1 MDSDGLTQLCTVLYQ
16 GRFLSQVRNLKWLTN
31 KLEKLIATPI
41 FFSGRSHEDTVSGV
55 SGRVPVYLLSGQK
68 DVLMVETVATE
79 RMKSDK
85 QDCKMR

>member
-1 MDSDGLTQLCTVLYQ
+1 MDSDGLTQLCTILYQ

-79 RMKSDK
+79 RMKSYK